1 MNSRFYRDDSQYII
15 LFTSLIISSIINFSR
30 MNHLKNYFQKC
41 VQQFPKYVILYINF
55 MLCNI
60 TQLLNISRRGVLDEY
75 KIHGNGSATGY

>member
-1 MNSRFYRDDSQYII
+1 MND
-15 LFTSLIISSIINFSR
+15 
-30 MNHLKNYFQKC
+30 LKNYFQKC
-41 VQQFPKYVILYINF
+41 VQQFPEYVILYINF